1 MSHEIHLIV
10 EQEALRQL
18 NQAQSLQL
26 MNPHQILIN
35 TINTEMFIVVKQAA
49 LTMIVII
56 VVLQVHVGNHIVHRT
71 VIAIVITIVMR
82 DVMKNLVLDHVQD
95 LDQKMKNIKEGL

>member
-10 EQEALRQL
+10 EPEALHQL

-35 TINTEMFIVVKQAA
+35 IINTEMFIVVKQAA

-56 VVLQVHVGNHIVHRT
+56 VVLQVHVDHHIVHLT
-71 VIAIVITIVMR
+71 VIVIVITIVMK
-82 DVMKNLVLDHVQD
+82 DVMKNRVLDHVQD